1 MKHITHEPTGL
12 HVTYE
17 IADYLDELDDKA
29 HRRQKR
35 IFGQGKL
42 IIPRVVFCM
51 VSGLVA
57 ATVIYNSG
65 MAIAAKA
72 YEFYLYLF
80 PQR

>member
-35 IFGQGKL
+35 REWLKKL
-42 IIPRVVFCM
+42 HLLRVLAAVYI
-51 VSGLVA
+51 GVA
-57 ATVIYNSG
+57 AACALVFG
-65 MAIAAKA
+65 
-72 YEFYLYLF
+72 LYRLYVHLF